1 MNTHRTRTRTRIEVA
16 PTNCFPGYLA
26 LVWVTTPG
34 HGPQVYQVYC
44 GPVQNVV
51 YRAAEAYATAV
62 VYGRVEATNESTD

>member
-1 MNTHRTRTRTRIEVA
+1 MNTTHRIRTRIEVA
-16 PTNCFPGYLA
+16 PTNRFPGYLA

-51 YRAAEAYATAV
+51 YRAAQEYATAV
-62 VYGRVEATNESTD
+62 VYGRVEAQHENAN